1 MEGMNIGAMYLL
13 GLVVLVAGLLSIVS
27 LVSLLLG
34 KFGLARLAFATG
46 VLASSVL
53 AALASLTYL
62 TDVGRFSPPGAGLI
76 FTAMAAALLLAGWGQ
91 FRAAIAFPGRYFVSL
106 ALSLAAVG
114 LLPFATPIGDL
125 FGPHAVAHMEFDGR
139 LVFMVLSF
147 SIGLGVAS
155 CVVALP
161 PTDEERPIKGKIEE
175 EV

>member
-1 MEGMNIGAMYLL
+1 MEGMNLGAMYLIAL
-13 GLVVLVAGLLSIVS
+13 IVLVAGLLSLVA

-46 VLASSVL
+46 LLASAIL

-62 TDVGRFSPPGAGLI
+62 KDAGNFAPQGAGLI
-76 FTAMAAALLLAGWGQ
+76 FTAMAAVLLLAGWGQ
-91 FRAAIAFPGRYFVSL
+91 LRAAIAFPGRYLISL

-114 LLPFATPIGDL
+114 LLPLAIPIGDL
-125 FGPHAVAHMEFDGR
+125 FRASAVANMKFDGL
-139 LVFMVLSF
+139 LVFMVLIF

-161 PTDEERPIKGKIEE
+161 PTETDQKPESSDLG
-175 EV
+175 